1 MIQLQFYPDSGRA
14 CIQSKLMKVA
24 YSYEL
29 PDTMVIECDYYDWAW
44 RRLMKTVEVSGN
56 FLGDF
61 LIPCYCGGTNALSRK
76 KFCKITWF
84 LQNML
89 F

>member
-1 MIQLQFYPDSGRA
+1 
-14 CIQSKLMKVA
+14 
-24 YSYEL
+24 
-29 PDTMVIECDYYDWAW
+29 
-44 RRLMKTVEVSGN
+44 MKTVEVSGN

-61 LIPCYCGGTNALSRK
+61 LIPCYCGGTNALSVK